1 MNSYQEKIKYL
12 FYWTIIFIVSGSM
25 IVYGI
30 SKPVQFQSFKDA
42 TNLNVSEG
50 HKLMWTFYSY
60 SLIYPIIIGVFE
72 VVGGIL
78 LLFSR
83 TRVLGCI
90 LLTVILSNII
100 LQDYIYEITALN
112 SAIYYQILILII
124 LVFDFKKVKKIIDEV
139 LKSEKTNRNIVLMI
153 FALVIAILFK
163 YFETKII

>member
-1 MNSYQEKIKYL
+1 MNSYQEKIKYI
-12 FYWTIIFIVSGSM
+12 FYWIIIFVVAGSM

-72 VVGGIL
+72 VIGGIL
-78 LLFSR
+78 LLLNR

-100 LQDYIYEITALN
+100 LQDYVYEITALN

-124 LVFDFKKVKKIIDEV
+124 LIFDFKKVKKIIDEV
-139 LKSEKTNRNIVLMI
+139 LKSEKTNRNMALMI
-153 FALVIAILFK
+153 LALVIAILFK

>member
-1 MNSYQEKIKYL
+1 MNSYQQKIKYL
-12 FYWTIIFIVSGSM
+12 FYWTIIFVVAGSM

-72 VVGGIL
+72 VIGGIL
-78 LLFSR
+78 LLLNR

-100 LQDYIYEITALN
+100 LQDYVYEITALN

-124 LVFDFKKVKKIIDEV
+124 LVFDSKKVKKIIDEV
-139 LKSEKTNRNIVLMI
+139 LRSEKTNRNMVLMI

>member
-1 MNSYQEKIKYL
+1 MNSNQEKFRYL
-12 FYWTIIFIVSGSM
+12 FYWVIIFVVAGSM
-25 IVYGI
+25 IIYGL
-30 SKPVQFQSFKDA
+30 SKPIQFQSFKDS

-60 SLIYPIIIGVFE
+60 SLIYPIIIGIFE
-72 VVGGIL
+72 VLGGIL
-78 LLFSR
+78 LLFNR

-112 SAIYYQILILII
+112 SAIYYQILILIL
-124 LVFDFKKVKKIIDEV
+124 LVFDHKKIKNTINEI
-139 LKSEKTNRNIVLMI
+139 LRSEKLNRNLTLMI
-153 FALVIAILFK
+153 VAFVIAIALK

>member
-1 MNSYQEKIKYL
+1 MNSYQEKIKYI
-12 FYWTIIFIVSGSM
+12 FYWTIIFVVAGSM

-72 VVGGIL
+72 VIGGIL
-78 LLFSR
+78 LLLNR

-100 LQDYIYEITALN
+100 LQDYVYEITALN

-124 LVFDFKKVKKIIDEV
+124 LVFDSKKVKKIIDEV
-139 LKSEKTNRNIVLMI
+139 LRSEKTNRNMVLMI

>member
-1 MNSYQEKIKYL
+1 MNSYQEKVKYI
-12 FYWTIIFIVSGSM
+12 FYWTIIFVVAGSM

-72 VVGGIL
+72 VIGGIL
-78 LLFSR
+78 LLLNR

-100 LQDYIYEITALN
+100 LQDYVYEITALN

-124 LVFDFKKVKKIIDEV
+124 LVFDSKKVKKIIDEV
-139 LKSEKTNRNIVLMI
+139 LKSEKTNRNMALMI
-153 FALVIAILFK
+153 LALVIAILFK